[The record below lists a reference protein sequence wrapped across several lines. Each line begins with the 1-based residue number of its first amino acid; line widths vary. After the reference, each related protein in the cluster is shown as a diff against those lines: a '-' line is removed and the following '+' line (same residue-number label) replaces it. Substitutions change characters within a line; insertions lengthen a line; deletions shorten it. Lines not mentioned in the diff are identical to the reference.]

1 LAEKQRS
8 REAEKQRSRE
18 AEKQRSREAE
28 KQRILPHPRKRVKYP
43 VAKHPAANFL
53 QAGTR
58 VHGAE
63 AEKRCGMRSLMALVY
78 DR

>member
-1 LAEKQRS
+1 M
-8 REAEKQRSRE
+8 
-18 AEKQRSREAE
+18 
-28 KQRILPHPRKRVKYP
+28 PHPRKRVKYP